1 MINLNL
7 NNNVTIS
14 QVKTV
19 KDYNT
24 ELVTID
30 DTKQSKVENS
40 INTKKVKLD
49 QQSIIHLQEY
59 IEVKETK
66 IAITEQHPV
75 EMIKGRDDRLYNWKI
90 WTISNGHK
98 GIQEF
103 KEIVERNKDNQVISA
118 KDWERVELHINGF
131 KWGFEDSID
140 EKNKAT
146 DPIIRH
152 ALDLMMIRNQN
163 VQNTLREY
171 LSTKTKAPEETK
183 IEVAPKSTELA
194 IANSEDED
202 YTTSLLKWI
211 DNCLNQY
218 DKVLNKKYNSAF
230 LQIVEL
236 SYSQNLIQL
245 SC

>member
-7 NNNVTIS
+7 NNSIAIS
-14 QVKTV
+14 QVKTI
-19 KDYNT
+19 KECNT
-24 ELVTID
+24 ELVTTD
-30 DTKQSKVENS
+30 YTKQFKIENFVD
-40 INTKKVKLD
+40 TKKVELD
-49 QQSIIHLQEY
+49 KQSIIQLQEHV
-59 IEVKETK
+59 EVKETK
-66 IAITEQHPV
+66 ISFTEQHPV
-75 EMIKGRDDRLYNWKI
+75 ELIKGRDDRLYNWKM
-90 WTISNGHK
+90 WTICNGHK
-98 GIQEF
+98 AISNF
-103 KEIVERNKDNQVISA
+103 KEIVERNKYNQVISA
-118 KDWERVELHINGF
+118 KDWKNVELHINGF

-146 DPIIRH
+146 DPIIKH
-152 ALDLMMIRNQN
+152 ALDLMMIRSQT

-171 LSTKTKAPEETK
+171 LNTKTKALEETK
-183 IEVAPKSTELA
+183 IELSSESTELSV
-194 IANSEDED
+194 ANSEDD
-202 YTTSLLKWI
+202 YTKNLLKWI